1 MAVGFQAFHREAA
14 EAVVTLFQLLAGV
27 AAGEGSDLQE
37 EVVVAANR
45 LVGAAKTSPLVEEED
60 YQKGAEVEADL
71 SSAVV
76 AVAKTSVH

>member
-37 EVVVAANR
+37 EVVAANR

-76 AVAKTSVH
+76 AVATTSVH